1 MPVRITIYRIYRKK
15 DKRKSKILLTHHPRD
30 LRLESE
36 DRNDLYVWSPHKVT
50 DPYMYPQ
57 FLAILKIIGLDQNE

>member
-1 MPVRITIYRIYRKK
+1 
-15 DKRKSKILLTHHPRD
+15 LLTHHPRD

-50 DPYMYPQ
+50 DRIPYMYPQ
-57 FLAILKIIGLDQNE
+57 FLAILKIVGLDQNE